1 MQPAGQQQSGL
12 QQSLSPEERLDRLL
26 DFQTLLAKVSRDIGP
41 ALELEPVL
49 QTILTAMR
57 RLVDFRGGSICLI
70 DEEGA
75 YIAACDP
82 AVSAEVAAARLPVGE
97 GLVGRCIVTRTPIYS
112 SDLDNDPRVDQPLRR
127 LGSNAAMN
135 SYLAVPLLVLGDA
148 IGVLQVDSVEK
159 DAFTTDDLSVLEGLA
174 TQVAG
179 AIDSARRYEHVM
191 ELERLKSDFIARV
204 SHELRTPLTIIS
216 GFAQTLKSNDDSL
229 TRDARDRV
237 LDRITVA
244 SERLDRLIGE
254 LLTVSSFEAGV
265 TQAQIERTEVAT
277 LLDDVAAHSARPEQ
291 VRVECPPDIT
301 VATDPKLL
309 THALNL
315 LVDNALKYAGSCELL
330 ATAGATDAPPSI
342 SVRDHGQGVP
352 PQLKGRIFE
361 RFVRGDHTSPGMG
374 LGLALALRLTASLD
388 ASLELED
395 TPGGGATFV
404 VNFDIR

>member
-1 MQPAGQQQSGL
+1 MRPAGQQQSGL
-12 QQSLSPEERLDRLL
+12 QQSLSPAERLDRLL

-57 RLVDFRGGSICLI
+57 RLVDFRGGSICLL

-82 AVSAEVAAARLPVGE
+82 PVSAEVAAARLPVGE
-97 GLVGRCIVTRTPIYS
+97 GLVGRCIATRTPIYS
-112 SDLDNDPRVDQPLRR
+112 SDLDNDPRVDQGLRR

-135 SYLAVPLLVLGDA
+135 SYLAVPLLVLGEA

-179 AIDSARRYEHVM
+179 AIDSARRYEQVM

-216 GFAQTLKSNDDSL
+216 GFAQTLKSNDDTL
-229 TRDARDRV
+229 TPEARDRV
-237 LDRITVA
+237 LDRITGA

-265 TQAQIERTEVAT
+265 TQARIERTGVAA
-277 LLDDVAAHSARPEQ
+277 LLDDVAAHSAQPEQ
-291 VRVECPPDIT
+291 VHVDCPSDVT
-301 VATDPKLL
+301 VATDAKLL

-330 ATAGATDAPPSI
+330 ATAGGADVPPTI

-374 LGLALALRLTASLD
+374 LGLALALHLTASLD
-388 ASLELED
+388 TSLKLED

-404 VNFDIR
+404 VSFTT